1 LANVEIQ
8 LPHGRA
14 HAGRA
19 TIVDGNWN
27 SHRAERKE
35 LSGETEY
42 RHRAQSFIRREFF
55 TEAMYGKYNT
65 CGQLQFL
72 C

>member
-1 LANVEIQ
+1 MVYAANVEIQ
-8 LPHGRA
+8 LPHGRT

-35 LSGETEY
+35 LSGDNKY
-42 RHRAQSFIRREFF
+42 RIQNAIIVSPRILYRSDVWKI
-55 TEAMYGKYNT
+55 
-65 CGQLQFL
+65 
-72 C
+72 